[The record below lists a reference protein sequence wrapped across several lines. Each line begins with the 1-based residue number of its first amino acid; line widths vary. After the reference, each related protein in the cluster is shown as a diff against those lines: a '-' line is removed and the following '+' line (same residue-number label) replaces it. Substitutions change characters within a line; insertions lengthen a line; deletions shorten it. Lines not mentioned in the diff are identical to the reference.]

1 MKPIEFTKSMKILSM
16 SYDKDLTQE
25 TIEMWYQHFKDIK
38 KPIFEKAVQEAIITK
53 KYMPS
58 IYELLEICNKKQ
70 SELKLSVLNEMENKG
85 YFKTAK
91 EYEKAV
97 KWLEKDIT
105 PDWLLKDMQS
115 NYLEMNR
122 KLIGN

>member
-1 MKPIEFTKSMKILSM
+1 MKPIEFTKLMKILTM

-25 TIEMWYQHFKDIK
+25 TIEMWYQHFKNFK
-38 KPIFEKAVQEAIITK
+38 KTIFEEAVQETIITK

-58 IYELLEICNKKQ
+58 IADLLDICNKRQ
-70 SELKLSVLNEMENKG
+70 NELKLSVLNVMENNG
-85 YFKTAK
+85 YFKTTK
-91 EYEKAV
+91 EYEKAI
-97 KWLEKDIT
+97 KWLENDII

-122 KLIGN
+122 KLIGG

>member
-1 MKPIEFTKSMKILSM
+1 MKPIEFTKLMKILTM

-25 TIEMWYQHFKDIK
+25 TIEMWYQHFKNFK
-38 KPIFEKAVQEAIITK
+38 KTIFEEAVQEAITTK

-58 IYELLEICNKKQ
+58 IADLLDICNKKQ
-70 SELKLSVLNEMENKG
+70 NELKLSVLNVMENNG
-85 YFKTAK
+85 YFKTTK
-91 EYEKAV
+91 EYEKAI
-97 KWLEKDIT
+97 KWLENDIT

-122 KLIGN
+122 KLIGD